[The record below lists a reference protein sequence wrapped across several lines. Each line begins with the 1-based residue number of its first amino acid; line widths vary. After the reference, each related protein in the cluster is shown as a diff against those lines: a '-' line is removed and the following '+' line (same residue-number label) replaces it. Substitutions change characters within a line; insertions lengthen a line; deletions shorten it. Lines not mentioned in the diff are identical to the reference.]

1 MKNNVVIF
9 ISPPNPYVA
18 NLRFS
23 VARSFK
29 MSYIKK
35 EVNDVVS
42 FWHTEEHGSFLPVDT
57 IILGLLS
64 QACPKYLK
72 FAYLC
77 NVSRN
82 TWRMKLIFCLQINPD
97 IVYKLIVSHWMCV
110 ARHTKLPKITSLQY
124 LCSISRKM

>member
-1 MKNNVVIF
+1 M
-9 ISPPNPYVA
+9 
-18 NLRFS
+18 
-23 VARSFK
+23 
-29 MSYIKK
+29 
-35 EVNDVVS
+35 NDVVS
-42 FWHTEEHGSFLPVDT
+42 FWHTEEHWSFLPVDT

-64 QACPKYLK
+64 QACLKYLK

-124 LCSISRKM
+124 LCSISRKMWRMKLIFLPADKHQRFLYKTDTIILGVCGHAR